1 MNNVVYR
8 RNDNLKEL
16 LIPSLFLIPKREK
29 YNCVTGCN
37 TCDLCRNC
45 MVLSSTFVFNGNQS
59 YIRGNFTFNSTF
71 RNVLKF
77 QPSESI

>member
-8 RNDNLKEL
+8 RKDNLKEL
-16 LIPSLFLIPKREK
+16 LIPSLFLISRREK
-29 YNCVTGCN
+29 YSCVTGCN

-45 MVLSSTFVFNGNQS
+45 MVLSSIFVFTGNQS
-59 YIRGNFTFNSTF
+59 YIRGNFICNSTF